1 MKKILISFFAI
12 LFTGSVASAAVNVGV
27 SLSAGG
33 FEASGTETE
42 KNEKNR
48 DDAVG
53 AASFGSIFL
62 EKTLGDRV
70 TLGIDYVPSSL
81 DTETQESVFDDVKGK
96 GDGASAKTTNTIKAS
111 FEDLTTIYLNIN
123 VTENLYLK
131 AGLASVDVITGE
143 TLGTGS
149 QYKDGDMD
157 GEVFGLGYTNT
168 FGNNMFIR
176 VEGQYMDLGSLSLTS
191 TTNADNKVSID
202 SLTGVSGSIKLGKS
216 F

>member
-62 EKTLGDRV
+62 EKTLGDRL

-96 GDGASAKTTNTIKAS
+96 GDGVSAKTTNTIKAS

-131 AGLASVDVITGE
+131 AGLATVDVITGE

-202 SLTGVSGSIKLGKS
+202 SLTGVSGH
-216 F
+216 

>member
-1 MKKILISFFAI
+1 M
-12 LFTGSVASAAVNVGV
+12 
-27 SLSAGG
+27 
-33 FEASGTETE
+33 
-42 KNEKNR
+42 
-48 DDAVG
+48 
-53 AASFGSIFL
+53 
-62 EKTLGDRV
+62 
-70 TLGIDYVPSSL
+70 
-81 DTETQESVFDDVKGK
+81 
-96 GDGASAKTTNTIKAS
+96 
-111 FEDLTTIYLNIN
+111 
-123 VTENLYLK
+123 YLK